1 MPSTIP
7 YDPSLVLGNI
17 VCKERLD
24 NLVALAQIQ
33 APADAAEDKLNGLIS
48 TKRSLDMTVSELFDM
63 DVTPNQAMLDSLA
76 KLKTSIADAAADFST
91 KKIQA
96 ETDAAILKAK
106 IAIIN
111 ESLESPIDY
120 NRTEI
125 KKMPLSAD
133 SLKMNAQYFSFDENS
148 ENSGTYASTISGFVS
163 DEVSYFG
170 DDFASQ
176 ASSSAQSQV
185 NSQISRHKIAG
196 TMVISVVC
204 THKDAALLAPLMLDV
219 DKAIR
224 VWNQMY
230 PDAMIKTDSIANVQ
244 QIAQQAN
251 TKDEKSM
258 TILSGATYGS
268 CFIGMVHILNSTQTA
283 SSEQMYSIAAKMQ
296 DQFKVNGW
304 FVDASGGFGVDSS
317 FSTDVKN
324 LLSTQN
330 IDAHC
335 SLVTLG
341 SIPCLKSNE
350 VAMGV
355 KGFADDDGAKS
366 MAALMKLQNATASD
380 QDSVDASAAA
390 ARTGAQMIALQ
401 NSKIQASLS
410 GLADIDNQRNKI
422 IDTNS
427 IMDALEDYVQK
438 CLEGNIGVPINF
450 YLKPITRSQLAEMW
464 MAKYYPGKFL
474 AISGDDSNTSNPVT
488 PPAPAPAPDP
498 APAG

>member
-17 VCKERLD
+17 VSKERLD
-24 NLVALAQIQ
+24 NLIQIAKAQ
-33 APADAAEDKLNGLIS
+33 APADAAEDKLNALIS
-48 TKRSLDMTVSELFDM
+48 LKRSLDQTVQELFDLG
-63 DVTPNQAMLDSLA
+63 VTPSDEMMKSVKDA
-76 KLKTSIADAAADFST
+76 KAKIAAAAAEYT
-91 KKIQA
+91 MAKIKS
-96 ETDAAILKAK
+96 ETEVADLKSK

-111 ESLESPIDY
+111 DSLESPVDY
-120 NRTEI
+120 NRTQI
-125 KKMPLSAD
+125 KTMPLSAD
-133 SLKMNAQYFSFDENS
+133 SLKMNAQYFSVDQNAQS
-148 ENSGTYASTISGFVS
+148 SQTHASTVSAFVS
-163 DEVSYFG
+163 EEVSYFG

-176 ASSSAQSQV
+176 ASSSASAQINSQV
-185 NSQISRHKIAG
+185 SRHDIAG
-196 TMVISVVC
+196 TLVISVVC
-204 THKDAALLAPLMLDV
+204 THKDAVLLAPFVLDV

-230 PDAMIKTDSIANVQ
+230 PDAMIKTDSIANVS

-258 TILSGATYGS
+258 TLLSGATYGS
-268 CFIGMVHILNSTQTA
+268 CFIGMVHILNTTDTSNN
-283 SSEQMYSIAAKMQ
+283 EEMYSIAGKMQ
-296 DQFKVNGW
+296 DQFKVNSW
-304 FVDASGGFGVDSS
+304 FVNASGGFGVESS

-324 LLSTQN
+324 LLSKQSVT
-330 IDAHC
+330 AHC
-335 SLVTLG
+335 SLVTMG
-341 SIPCLKSNE
+341 SIPSIKSNE

-366 MAALMKLQNATASD
+366 MAALMRLQNATASS

-401 NSKIQASLS
+401 NSKIQATLS
-410 GLADIDNQRNKI
+410 GLADIDNQRNKL

-438 CLEGNIGVPINF
+438 CLAGNIGVPINF
-450 YLKPITRSQLAEMW
+450 YTKPITRSQLAEMW

-474 AISGDDSNTSNPVT
+474 AIAGDDSPT
-488 PPAPAPAPDP
+488 PAPAPSPTP
-498 APAG
+498 APTPA